1 MSDLHIKLLL
11 IALVIIAL
19 WWAILFTGVL
29 SKKPH
34 SKLNLIFT
42 IVILTYGVFF
52 LIMTLVSDTYYMSF
66 ETALIYGSVALAAW
80 ITENKILKTIRFIL
94 FCAATLALGCFLVF
108 ILLVSLLP
116 PSLADLRGL
125 C

>member
-1 MSDLHIKLLL
+1 MSELHVKLLL
-11 IALVIIAL
+11 IAFVILAL

-34 SKLNLIFT
+34 SKLSLVFIILI
-42 IVILTYGVFF
+42 LAYGVFF
-52 LIMTLVSDTYYMSF
+52 LIMTLVTGSYYMSF
-66 ETALIYGSVALAAW
+66 ETALVYGSVALAAW
-80 ITENKILKTIRFIL
+80 ITENKILKIIRIIL

-116 PSLADLRGL
+116 PSLAGLRGL